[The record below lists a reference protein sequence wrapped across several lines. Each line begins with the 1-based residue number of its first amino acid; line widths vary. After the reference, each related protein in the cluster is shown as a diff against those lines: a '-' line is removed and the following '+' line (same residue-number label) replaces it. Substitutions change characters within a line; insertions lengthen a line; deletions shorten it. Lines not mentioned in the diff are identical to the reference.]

1 MSLLSH
7 LSLCPWNRTTA
18 RSGAVAATSG
28 GTDDR
33 CPCGMSTTTYGTAY
47 DRRKS
52 SVSSV
57 VSSSLNH
64 VDDRNST
71 QIRYGAARSLHSRMY
86 SLFDRRNVNH
96 CGNWNSR
103 APSLPASCSGSSA
116 ERNRSQTWSTVLSS
130 TSLG

>member
-7 LSLCPWNRTTA
+7 LSLCPWKRTTD
-18 RSGAVAATSG
+18 RSGAVAATTG

-47 DRRKS
+47 DLRKS

-57 VSSSLNH
+57 ASASLNH
-64 VDDRNST
+64 VAERNST

-86 SLFDRRNVNH
+86 SLLERRMVNH
-96 CGNWNSR
+96 CGNWNSS
-103 APSLPASCSGSSA
+103 APSLPASCRGSSA
-116 ERNRSQTWSTVLSS
+116 DRNRSHTSSTILSS
-130 TSLG
+130 TSLA